1 MVEMVRRDFSRIK
14 EIIEP
19 PFLLELQKRSY
30 NDFLQFDV
38 PWDKREEKGLEAVFR
53 SVFPIEDY
61 TGTARLE
68 YVGYE
73 IGKWR
78 CKCGEYKG
86 LGGPNIVCD
95 RCGERLFFIPKY
107 SPKECK
113 RKGLTYGAPVR
124 VLLRLITYERD
135 EETGERSVRDI
146 REQKVYLGEIPLMTE
161 NYTFVI
167 NGVERVVVSQ
177 LHRSPGVVFEEL
189 RSASGSKPSILGRII
204 PYRGSWLDF
213 EYDSKGLLYVRIDKR
228 RRFLI
233 STFLLAMG
241 MTPEEILKTFY
252 ETQRVY
258 VLDGGQRFEVEL
270 SENLIGQKLSKDVL
284 HPETGDILYRGGR
297 KVTQQAYRRMKN
309 AGLTRIPV
317 AEEDIWGKPI
327 ANDVVDPVTGEVIL
341 ECNDTITPER
351 LEELKLKVDSF
362 EILVVEG
369 DFVDPSVREALR
381 QDKASNEEEALK
393 EIYKRMRPGEPPTY
407 EAAKE
412 YFHRLFFDPDRF
424 DLSEVG
430 RLKINKKFG
439 FSDDEVPLSCRVLRK
454 EDIIEVVRYMMKL
467 RVGQAQVDDVDHL
480 GNKRVRPVGE
490 LLENQL
496 RAGLL
501 RMQRTIREKMS
512 IEDIESMMPYE
523 LLSAK
528 PFTAIVK
535 SFFTSG
541 QLSQFMDQTNPLSE
555 VTHKRR
561 LSALGPGGLT
571 RERVGFEVRDVHP
584 SHYGRICPIET
595 PEGQNIGL
603 ITSLS
608 VYAKVNK
615 YGFIETP
622 YRKVE
627 NGRVT
632 DEIVYLTAFE
642 EERYTIAQ
650 ANAPVDENGY
660 FTKDRIQARKGG
672 EFVTVSPEE
681 VDFMDVS
688 PKQLVSVS
696 ASLIPFLEHDDAN
709 RALMGCNMQRQ
720 AVPLIRTEAPLVG
733 TGMERKVATDS
744 GMLVL
749 AKRSGVVKSVDATRV
764 IVAVDEEEGGGIDV
778 YYLRKFDR
786 SNQNTCFNN
795 KPVVYKGQ
803 RVKKGDLIADGPSTD
818 NGELSLGKNVLV
830 AFMPWR
836 GYNFEDAILVS
847 ERLVRED
854 VYTSIHIEEFEI
866 EARDTKLGPEEI
878 TRDIPNVSSEALKNL
893 DEFGVVRIG
902 TKVKPG
908 DILVGKVT
916 PKGETYLTPEEKLIR
931 VIFGEKARE
940 VKDSSLRV
948 PPGVEGFVIGVE
960 VFARKSADPDPMR
973 ERQIEEERERIEKD
987 FKEQTDVLWDVEAE
1001 KLIPLF
1007 AGKKAQ
1013 HDIIDAKT
1021 GEVLLREGEILTE
1034 EVLKRLPGY
1043 YIRNIKVRF
1052 TKEERERFQEIVA
1065 KTNQEIEKL
1074 RLLRDEMIDAL
1085 YRPDELP
1092 AGVLK
1097 RVKVYVATKRKL
1109 QVGDKMAGRHGN
1121 KGVVSKVLPIEDMPF
1136 MKDGTPVDMVLNPL
1150 GVPSRMNVG
1159 QILETHLGW
1168 AAKELGSRL
1177 QEIID
1182 AYRENAVPEVRK
1194 FLKEVYQEKSD
1205 WIDGLDD
1212 DRVLE
1217 LARKLAERGIP
1228 MASPVFD
1235 GAKEEQIK
1243 DLMEKAGLPRTGRV
1257 ELIDGRTGEPFHHT
1271 VTVGYMYML
1280 KLHHLVD
1287 DKIHARATGPYS
1299 LITQQPLGG
1308 KAHFGGQ
1315 RLGEMEVW
1323 ALEAHG
1329 AAYTLQEMLTVKSDD
1344 LAGRNR
1350 MYQEIVK
1357 GRPVL
1362 KPGLPESFRVLVKE
1376 LQGLCIDV
1384 ELIKRKK

>member
-284 HPETGDILYRGGR
+284 HPETGDVLYRGGR

>member
-284 HPETGDILYRGGR
+284 HPETGDVLYRGGR

-1177 QEIID
+1177 Q
-1182 AYRENAVPEVRK
+1182 
-1194 FLKEVYQEKSD
+1194 
-1205 WIDGLDD
+1205 
-1212 DRVLE
+1212 
-1217 LARKLAERGIP
+1217 
-1228 MASPVFD
+1228 
-1235 GAKEEQIK
+1235 
-1243 DLMEKAGLPRTGRV
+1243 
-1257 ELIDGRTGEPFHHT
+1257 
-1271 VTVGYMYML
+1271 
-1280 KLHHLVD
+1280 
-1287 DKIHARATGPYS
+1287 
-1299 LITQQPLGG
+1299 
-1308 KAHFGGQ
+1308 
-1315 RLGEMEVW
+1315 
-1323 ALEAHG
+1323 
-1329 AAYTLQEMLTVKSDD
+1329 
-1344 LAGRNR
+1344 
-1350 MYQEIVK
+1350 
-1357 GRPVL
+1357 
-1362 KPGLPESFRVLVKE
+1362 
-1376 LQGLCIDV
+1376 
-1384 ELIKRKK
+1384 